1 MTSPHAA
8 PALDLITALVH
19 KWFVIGRKCETNN
32 RLSPCQNLVRL
43 SHVRLLALSFVSSL
57 TACVVAAQFQI
68 LTDYLVKDR
77 ILKLPY
83 HVEMTAD

>member
-1 MTSPHAA
+1 M
-8 PALDLITALVH
+8 
-19 KWFVIGRKCETNN
+19 
-32 RLSPCQNLVRL
+32 VRNWKEMWNQQQII
-43 SHVRLLALSFVSSL
+43 ALSKSRSTITCSSSL

-83 HVEMTAD
+83 HVEMIAD

>member
-1 MTSPHAA
+1 MKPTT
-8 PALDLITALVH
+8 DYRLV
-19 KWFVIGRKCETNN
+19 KISFDY
-32 RLSPCQNLVRL
+32 
-43 SHVRLLALSFVSSL
+43 HVCLLAFSFVSSL